1 MRLSSTER
9 EQVFAAVAA
18 ERRVI
23 ADVIDGLDRDQLAT
37 PSLCVGWD
45 VKTVA
50 AHLVSDFVD
59 GFWGFVA
66 SGIRHGSVDR
76 GIDLLARRRAQA
88 SATEIA
94 EELRS
99 GADRRVSPP
108 VSGPLSGLTD
118 VLVHGAD
125 IRIPLGIPY
134 EPNPG
139 HATRVLDF
147 LTSPTQLGFFPQRRL
162 RGIALHDE
170 LTGRTWGNG
179 ELVRGMT
186 PALMLA
192 VCGRTVAFDQ
202 LTGPGLALLQ
212 SRIT

>member
-1 MRLSSTER
+1 MRLSATER

-23 ADVIDGLDRDQLAT
+23 ADVIDGLSPDQLAT

-50 AHLVSDFVD
+50 AHLVSDIVD
-59 GFWGFVA
+59 GFWGFLA
-66 SGIRHGSVDR
+66 NGIRHGGVDR

-88 SATEIA
+88 PAAEIA
-94 EELRS
+94 QELRN

-108 VSGPLSGLTD
+108 VTGPLSGLTD

-125 IRIPLGIPY
+125 IRIPLAVPY
-134 EPNPG
+134 QPNPE
-139 HATRVLDF
+139 HVARVLDF

-162 RGIALHDE
+162 RGIALRDGE
-170 LTGRTWGNG
+170 TGRTWGEG
-179 ELVRGMT
+179 ELIHGAA

-192 VCGRTVAFDQ
+192 VCGRTIAADQ
-202 LTGPGLALLQ
+202 LTGPGLAILQ
-212 SRIT
+212 SRLT